1 MQLKLSSVVV
11 LSSLAFAAGAR
22 AQEEVAPSP
31 LELVPTADILAN
43 VAGHARRPRLVVGFA
58 AETHEVA
65 RFAAEKLMAKGCD
78 WIVANDV
85 GAKDRPAVFGSDDN
99 HVTLVTRKGAE
110 PWEAAS
116 KRDVARK
123 LVQRI
128 AEALK

>member
-1 MQLKLSSVVV
+1 
-11 LSSLAFAAGAR
+11 
-22 AQEEVAPSP
+22 
-31 LELVPTADILAN
+31 
-43 VAGHARRPRLVVGFA
+43 VVGFA
-58 AETHEVA
+58 AETHDVA
-65 RFAAEKLMAKGCD
+65 RYAAEKLMAKGCD

-85 GAKDRPAVFGSDDN
+85 GARDGAAPVFGADDN